1 MRQILATLCV
11 MASALCAYAQ
21 KPLENNQ
28 EIKVG
33 KLENGLTYYL
43 MHNEKPKGCADFYIA
58 HNVGAL
64 QEEDNQNGLAHF
76 LEHMAFNGTKNYPE
90 KGLLEFLAK
99 EGVRFGYN
107 VNAYTSLGETV
118 YNLSDIPLVR
128 ESFVD
133 SVMMVLHDWSCN
145 ISCELEALDAERG
158 VISEEWRR
166 TDNLLSR
173 ISIAQSNLIYKGSKY
188 TERDVIGKY
197 EIING
202 FKREEIL
209 DFYEK
214 WYRPDLQAM
223 IIIGDFD
230 LNDMESRVKRI
241 FSTIPDGER
250 IPKGDYPVPPM
261 TEPVFEN
268 IVDPD
273 VKYQTLKI
281 FHRMPYPSEQVRQ
294 TSEYWKQ
301 DFEKQIINQV
311 ICGRFNNAE
320 KNPACPTEIAVAVT
334 TPSMH
339 HFYVSQFT
347 LSPKEEGQLEGLLRF
362 YETEMASLLKHGF
375 TKDEFDVAKASV
387 WKNNR
392 LDEEVGRE
400 DIGNEQIVNL
410 CVEHFLHSTP
420 MVLENDLLDIKRAAL
435 NEVKYEEVVKFLP
448 EMIGCKEKIYT
459 YTVGTDKTHLLP
471 SVERMKEII
480 AEVAEENIG
489 PKFVEYKKMDIIKDV
504 TPGKVTKKKAI
515 KGMDGEVWTLSN
527 GAKVYWMPIDPI
539 KSSTHLTLEARFD
552 TGYKT
557 WIQDEIARSEAA
569 STYISRQFGF
579 GSCSN
584 EDISNDPVCGRVRA
598 FAHTRENSSSLNV
611 HCGRYDVETAFTM
624 FYNFLT
630 RPYFNTQEA
639 LDKYIEMNLKNLGRE
654 ETSKSKFSRE
664 RRDVRYGG
672 HPWIVEPDS
681 SSYQSLDLK
690 FIDETFQR
698 NFSNPE
704 EMTVFICTDLDKD
717 IIFPLVEKYIASVQ
731 KGETFKKAK
740 QKPILPICKGE
751 VIFDRTYPIVSAP
764 KVDVDYQFLSTIKDN
779 MKNNIAFDI
788 LDHIMSE
795 RCLNRIRE
803 ERGGTYTVNFSSD
816 SFGHKGRHQSEI
828 TFQTRPEMEEILLK
842 DAQDLMDEMCKSGP
856 TDEEMDAAV
865 KYLIKARG
873 EKKQKNANL
882 ITWQMMERKN
892 FISTGIPFEFD
903 FEKIVRSFSAKDI
916 QKLAVKV
923 NNGNRFISIY
933 REQ

>member
-1 MRQILATLCV
+1 MRRLLAIICAA
-11 MASALCAYAQ
+11 ASVICANAQ
-21 KPLENNQ
+21 KPLENNP
-28 EIKVG
+28 EIKIG

-90 KGLLEFLAK
+90 KELLEFLAK

-107 VNAYTSLGETV
+107 VNAYTSMGETV

-173 ISIAQSNLIYKGSKY
+173 ISIAHSNLIYKGSKY

-209 DFYEK
+209 DFYQK

-223 IIIGDFD
+223 IIAGDFD
-230 LNDMESRVKRI
+230 IDDMEKRVKRI
-241 FSTIPDGER
+241 FSTIPEGER
-250 IPKGDYPVPPM
+250 IPKEDYPVPAM

-273 VKYQTLKI
+273 VKYQTLKV
-281 FHRMPYPSEQVRQ
+281 FHRLPFPSEEV
-294 TSEYWKQ
+294 SKSSDYWKQ
-301 DFEKQIINQV
+301 DFEKQVITQI

-320 KNPACPTEIAVAVT
+320 KDALCPTEIAVAVT

-339 HFYVSQFT
+339 HFYVPQFT
-347 LSPKEEGQLEGLLRF
+347 LSPKEEGQLEDLLRF
-362 YETEMASLLKHGF
+362 YETEIASLLRHGF

-387 WKNNR
+387 WKSNR

-400 DIGNEQIVNL
+400 DIENEHIVNV
-410 CVEHFLHSTP
+410 CVEHFLHGTP
-420 MVLENDLLDIKRAAL
+420 MVLEHDLLGVKRTAL
-435 NEVKYEEVVKFLP
+435 DKVAYEEVLKYLP

-480 AEVAEENIG
+480 AEVAKEDIG
-489 PKFVEYKKMDIIKDV
+489 PKFVEYKKMDLVRNV
-504 TPGKVTKKKAI
+504 TPGKVTKKKDI
-515 KGMDGEVWTLSN
+515 KGMKGEIWTLSN

-552 TGYKT
+552 TGYRT
-557 WIQDEIARSEAA
+557 WNQDEIARTEAA

-579 GSCSN
+579 GNCSN
-584 EDISNDPVCGRVRA
+584 EDFSNDPICGRVRA
-598 FAHTRENSSSLNV
+598 FARTSENSSSINL
-611 HCGRYDVETAFTM
+611 HCGRYDLETAFTM

-630 RPYFNTQEA
+630 RPYFNSQEA
-639 LDKYIEMNLKNLGRE
+639 LDKYIEMNLKNLGRDV
-654 ETSKSKFSRE
+654 TSKSKFGKEKRE
-664 RRDVRYGG
+664 VRYGC
-672 HPWIVEPDS
+672 HPWVVEPDS
-681 SSYQSLDLK
+681 SSYMSLDFK
-690 FIDETFQR
+690 FIEETFQR
-698 NFSNPE
+698 NFGNPG
-704 EMTVFICTDLDKD
+704 EMTVFICTDLDKEAV
-717 IIFPLVEKYIASVQ
+717 FPLVEKYIASLQ
-731 KGETFKKAK
+731 KGETFKKVK
-740 QKPILPICKGE
+740 DKPILPVCKGE
-751 VIFDRTYPIVSAP
+751 VVFDRTYPIVSAP
-764 KVDVDYQFLSTIKDN
+764 KVDIDYQFLATVKDN
-779 MKNNIAFDI
+779 LKNNIAFNI

-795 RCLNRIRE
+795 RCLARIRE
-803 ERGGTYTVNFSSD
+803 ERGGTYTVNFKSD
-816 SFGHKGRHQSEI
+816 SYGHKGRHQSEI
-828 TFQTRPEMEEILLK
+828 TFQTRPEMAKILLK
-842 DAQDLMDEMCKSGP
+842 DSQDLMDDMCKRGP
-856 TDEEMDAAV
+856 TEEEMDAAV
-865 KYLIKARG
+865 KYLIKSRG

-882 ITWQMMERKN
+882 ITWQMMERKK
-892 FISTGIPFEFD
+892 FINSGIPFEFD
-903 FEKIVRSFSAKDI
+903 FEKEVKGISAKDI
-916 QKLAVKV
+916 QKLANKV
-923 NNGNRFISIY
+923 NNGTRFISIY

>member
-1 MRQILATLCV
+1 MKRLLTIICAA
-11 MASALCAYAQ
+11 ASVICANAQ
-21 KPLENNQ
+21 QPLENNQ
-28 EIKVG
+28 EIRVG

-43 MHNEKPKGCADFYIA
+43 MHNEKPKGSADFYIA

-173 ISIAQSNLIYKGSKY
+173 ISIAHSNLIYKGSKY

-209 DFYEK
+209 DFYKK

-223 IIIGDFD
+223 IIVGDFD
-230 LNDMESRVKRI
+230 MDDMEKRVKRI
-241 FSTIPDGER
+241 FSTIPEGER
-250 IPKGDYPVPPM
+250 IPKEEYPVPAM
-261 TEPVFEN
+261 NGPVFEN
-268 IVDPD
+268 IIDPD
-273 VKYQTLKI
+273 VKYQTLKV
-281 FHRMPYPSEQVRQ
+281 FHRLPFPSEEVRQ
-294 TSEYWKQ
+294 TSEFWKQ
-301 DFEKQIINQV
+301 DFVKQIITQI

-320 KNPACPTEIAVAVT
+320 KVSSCPTEVAVAVT
-334 TPSMH
+334 SPSMY
-339 HFYVSQFT
+339 HFYVPQFT
-347 LSPKEEGQLEGLLRF
+347 FSPKDEGLLEDLLKF
-362 YETEMASLLKHGF
+362 YETEIRSLLKHGF
-375 TKDEFDVAKASV
+375 TKEEFDVAKASV

-392 LDEEVGRE
+392 LDEELSRE
-400 DIGNEQIVNL
+400 DIENEQIVNVCL
-410 CVEHFLHSTP
+410 EHFLNSTP
-420 MVLENDLLDIKRAAL
+420 MVLGHDLLDIQRTAL
-435 NEVKYEEVVKFLP
+435 NEVAYEETAKYLP
-448 EMIGCKEKIYT
+448 EMLGCKEKIYT

-480 AEVAEENIG
+480 AEVEKEDIG
-489 PKFVEYKKMDIIKDV
+489 PKFVEYKKMDLVTDV

-515 KGMDGEVWTLSN
+515 KGMEGEVWTLSN
-527 GAKVYWMPIDPI
+527 GAKVYWMPIDPV
-539 KSSTHLTLEARFD
+539 KASTHLTLEARFD
-552 TGYKT
+552 TGFRT
-557 WIQDEIARSEAA
+557 WRQDEIAKSEAA

-579 GSCSN
+579 GNCSN

-598 FAHTRENSSSLNV
+598 FAHTKENTSSLNV
-611 HCGRYDVETAFTM
+611 HCGRYDLETAFAM
-624 FYNFLT
+624 LYNYIS
-630 RPYFNTQEA
+630 RPYFNSQEA
-639 LDKYIEMNLKNLGRE
+639 LDKYIEMNLKNLGRDV
-654 ETSKSKFSRE
+654 TSRSKFGKEKRAF
-664 RRDVRYGG
+664 RYAD
-672 HPWIVEPDS
+672 HPWVVEPDS
-681 SSYQSLDLK
+681 TSYMSLDFD
-690 FIDETFQR
+690 FIHETFQR

-704 EMTVFICTDLDKD
+704 EMTVFICSDLDKD
-717 IIFPLVEKYIASVQ
+717 AIFPLVEKYIASLQ
-731 KGETFKKAK
+731 KVKTYKKEK
-740 QKPILPICKGE
+740 YDPVLPVCKGE
-751 VIFDRTYPIVSAP
+751 VVFDRTYPLVSAP
-764 KVDVDYQFLSTIKDN
+764 KVDVDYQFLATVKDN
-779 MKNNIAFDI
+779 LKNSIAFDI
-788 LDHIMSE
+788 LDHVMSE
-795 RCLNRIRE
+795 RCLARIRE

-816 SFGHKGRHQSEI
+816 SYGYKGHQQSVI
-828 TFQTRPEMEEILLK
+828 TFQTRPEMSEILLK
-842 DAQDLMDEMCKSGP
+842 DAQDLMDDMCKTGP
-856 TDEEMDAAV
+856 TEEEMDAAV

-882 ITWQMMERKN
+882 ITWKMMERKK
-892 FISTGIPFEFD
+892 FIDSGIPFEFD
-903 FEKIVRSFSAKDI
+903 FEKIVRSLSAKDI
-916 QKLAVKV
+916 QKLANKV
-923 NNGNRFISIY
+923 NSGDRFISIY